1 MEDIRSHIRSQVIH
15 DEPDAKDEYTFTFFV
30 ILNSQLS
37 IFNVLRKIQKLVN
50 YKIVKFLKDNSRKF
64 LQLINLQFY

>member
-15 DEPDAKDEYTFTFFV
+15 DEPDAKDESTFTFFV

-50 YKIVKFLKDNSRKF
+50 YKIVKFLKNNK
-64 LQLINLQFY
+64 IN